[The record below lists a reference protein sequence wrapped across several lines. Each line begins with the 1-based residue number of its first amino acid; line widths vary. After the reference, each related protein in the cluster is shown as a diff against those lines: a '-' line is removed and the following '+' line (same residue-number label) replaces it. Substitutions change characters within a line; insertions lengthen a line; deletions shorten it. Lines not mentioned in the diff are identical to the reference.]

1 MERNGGPG
9 PRWLIALL
17 FSSPTL
23 QCWWYL
29 HLRVHQP
36 QPGDLARGGSCN
48 SGTHSSRLPSCH
60 STALGRW
67 GRLVYNITHTLMVV
81 TSLPVLP
88 PARWPDTVRR
98 GSWNS
103 DSHSGSL
110 ASWYKTGAVG
120 PAVHGITLMVVSS
133 PPWTL
138 CWQAAAMVRNGVGWR
153 VFSIAYYWSS
163 TTLLAA
169 SSPCVHAPA
178 LRETWTAIRGSCNSG
193 VGCLLPL
200 MNGPTR
206 VYISSYFTSTHKSN
220 GILITTS
227 LCDQYQCW

>member
-1 MERNGGPG
+1 M
-9 PRWLIALL
+9 LVV
-17 FSSPTL
+17 SSPPCPPTAA
-23 QCWWYL
+23 
-29 HLRVHQP
+29 RR
-36 QPGDLARGGSCN
+36 PGTARGGSCN

-138 CWQAAAMVRNGVGWR
+138 CWQAGAMVRNGVGWR